1 MKSHLED
8 SLILQWNIYIYAK
21 KLLFVL
27 FSSHLLNKC
36 TGNFPWTSTDFTF
49 GIFSPLFIN

>member
-27 FSSHLLNKC
+27 FSSHL
-36 TGNFPWTSTDFTF
+36 FPWTSTDFTF

>member
-27 FSSHLLNKC
+27 FSSDTLISLSQYWLYIWRFLSLVH
-36 TGNFPWTSTDFTF
+36 
-49 GIFSPLFIN
+49 

>member
-8 SLILQWNIYIYAK
+8 WLILQWNIFMYAK

-27 FSSHLLNKC
+27 FSSHL
-36 TGNFPWTSTDFTF
+36 FPWTSTDFTF
-49 GIFSPLFIN
+49 GFFSPLLTN